1 MGGLVAPLNLSTGLF
16 DIQAVH
22 IEPSGMCQA
31 TCSRCPRAV
40 GTNKQ
45 DTVGFIS
52 FKDYEQH
59 IAPYLNRFGITF
71 CGNYG
76 DPMMNPEMA
85 AIAIDAAKRKNRPS
99 INTNGGIGKTQ
110 DYYDMASSGVRFI
123 FDVEGTSQEIHER
136 YRRGVNFANL
146 KKNIQSAYEG
156 WKSIQHKPH
165 NARIEFYVIPWAHTI
180 ADLKNIVEFAK
191 SVEANIIIPRP
202 RHLEGGTPTFDRNG
216 NIIDVVGLNERWKE
230 FRYGTYFFKETDP
243 TLDALLD
250 FDWGSPIPIT
260 NDKWYGMEYKERVEQ
275 YKPYEYQQGID
286 YFNHYTSPVKVN
298 CKVEK
303 QNSVFISYDLKL
315 LPCCHLGTHITGETA
330 KLRRAWDDWIKL
342 ALNHYADCGDH
353 TFDLRGRR
361 FDEIVND
368 PVWRQFAFGNI
379 QGNNVLK
386 YCEAICG
393 LCK

>member
-1 MGGLVAPLNLSTGLF
+1 MAALTLSTGLF
-16 DIQAVH
+16 DIKTVH

-52 FKDYEQH
+52 FADYQQH
-59 IAPYLNRFGITF
+59 IAPYLHQFGITF

-76 DPMMNPEMA
+76 DPMMNPDMA
-85 AIAIDAAKRKNRPS
+85 AIAIDAAKNKNTPS

-110 DYYDMASSGVRFI
+110 DYHDMAAAGVRFV

-136 YRRGVNFANL
+136 YRRGVNFTNL
-146 KKNIQSAYEG
+146 KKNIQSAYKG
-156 WKSIQHKPH
+156 WNLIRNRPNNYK
-165 NARIEFYVIPWAHTI
+165 IEFYVIPWTHTI
-180 ADLKNIVEFAK
+180 ADLANIVEFAK
-191 SVEANIIIPRP
+191 SVEANIIIPMP
-202 RHLEGGTPTFDRNG
+202 RHLEGGTPCFDRNG
-216 NIIDVVGLNERWKE
+216 KIIDIITLNENWNK
-230 FRYGTYFFKETDP
+230 FSYGTYFYAKDTGSD
-243 TLDALLD
+243 LDDLLK
-250 FDWGSPIPIT
+250 FDWGDPIPVT
-260 NDKWYGMEYKERVEQ
+260 NNTWYGMQQKERVEQ
-275 YKPYEYQQGID
+275 YKPYEVQPNVD
-286 YFNHYTSPVKVN
+286 YFNHYASSVKVN
-298 CKVEK
+298 CKVQK

-342 ALNHYADCGDH
+342 ALNHYSDCGDH
-353 TFDLRGRR
+353 TFDLKSRK

-368 PVWRQFAFGNI
+368 SVWRQFAFGNLE
-379 QGNNVLK
+379 GNKVLK
-386 YCEAICG
+386 YCEVICG

>member
-1 MGGLVAPLNLSTGLF
+1 MNLSTGLF
-16 DIQAVH
+16 DIKAVH

-52 FKDYEQH
+52 FNDYEQH
-59 IAPYLNRFGITF
+59 IAPYLYQFGITF

-76 DPMMNPEMA
+76 DPMMNPDMA

-110 DYYDMASSGVRFI
+110 DYYDMAAAGVRFV
-123 FDVEGTSQEIHER
+123 FDVEGSNQEVHER

-156 WKSIQHKPH
+156 WDSIRHRPN
-165 NARIEFYVIPWAHTI
+165 NARLEFYVIPWTHTI
-180 ADLKNIVEFAK
+180 ADLANIVELAK

-202 RHLEGGTPTFDRNG
+202 RHLEGGTPCFDRNG
-216 NIIDVVGLNERWKE
+216 VIIDVISLNKNWIS
-230 FRYGTYFFKETDP
+230 FNYGTYFYNGEVGP
-243 TLDALLD
+243 YLDDLLK
-250 FDWGSPIPIT
+250 FDWGDPIPVT
-260 NDKWYGMEYKERVEQ
+260 NDTWYGMQQKERVEQ
-275 YKPYEYQQGID
+275 YKPYVYREGMD
-286 YFNHYTSPVKVN
+286 YFNRYDSPVKVN

-330 KLRRAWDDWIKL
+330 KLRRAWDDWIKV
-342 ALNHYADCGDH
+342 ALNHYAECGDD
-353 TFDLRGRR
+353 TFDLKSRK

-368 PVWRQFAFGNI
+368 PIWRQFAFGNLE
-379 QGNNVLK
+379 GNKVLK
-386 YCEAICG
+386 YCEVICG